1 MSLTCSSLVAAEIV
15 ILGSGKVSPVYHS
28 YLIFLFS
35 KSITMILLAVL
46 VLFHQEEEE
55 KAPLGLG
62 NILPENGNLLAR
74 ATPVRA
80 QKMRGRQI

>member
-1 MSLTCSSLVAAEIV
+1 
-15 ILGSGKVSPVYHS
+15 
-28 YLIFLFS
+28 
-35 KSITMILLAVL
+35 MILLAVL